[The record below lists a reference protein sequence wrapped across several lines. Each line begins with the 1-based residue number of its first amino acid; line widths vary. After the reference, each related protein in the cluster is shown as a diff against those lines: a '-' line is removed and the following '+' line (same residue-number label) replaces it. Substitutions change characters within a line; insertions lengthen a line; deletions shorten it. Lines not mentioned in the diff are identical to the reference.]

1 MTTTPYPRTR
11 LGLKVMNFTRYNTD
25 DIVAML
31 EWAENSIPDVI
42 IQDDFKAGMS
52 LREMGYSKDPDRPK
66 VRRGYGV
73 RRGAILIASP
83 KDIYDNALEALAAE
97 GSDSVS
103 IPQTGIRKLLSLLR
117 WGVYSTADNKWLD
130 DEENDIVDS
139 PNVPHFTVRIEK
151 KRQNKVIR
159 DGKSAQ
165 RTAARKQL
173 KTLEFKLTGM
183 KRSLKSP
190 SWRVTKRARRAG
202 QAAPAPDWKSV
213 EAVTGTDSYKKAVE
227 KLSARMTSL
236 RADIRKAVDA
246 IRLPEFTQEE
256 E

>member
-25 DIVAML
+25 DIVALL
-31 EWAENSIPDVI
+31 EWVENSIPDII
-42 IQDDFKAGMS
+42 IQDDYKLGVS
-52 LREMGYSKDPDRPK
+52 LREMGYSKDADRPK

-73 RRGAILIASP
+73 RRGAVLIASP
-83 KDIYDNALEALAAE
+83 KDIYDNVLEALAAE
-97 GSDSVS
+97 GSDSASV
-103 IPQTGIRKLLSLLR
+103 PQTAIRKLVSLLR
-117 WGVYSTADNKWLD
+117 WGVYSTSNREWLD
-130 DEENDIVDS
+130 DEENESETS
-139 PNVPHFTVRIEK
+139 PKLPHFTIRIEK
-151 KRQNKVIR
+151 KRQNKIIR

-173 KTLEFKLTGM
+173 KALEFKLSGM

-190 SWRVTKRARRAG
+190 GWRITQRARRTG
-202 QAAPAPDWKSV
+202 QAPPAPDWKSV
-213 EAVTGTDSYKKAVE
+213 EVVTGTDSYKKAVE
-227 KLSARMTSL
+227 RLSARMSSL